1 MVEDILDYKE
11 GIRYP
16 VCLAGERACPPEDC
30 GGPDGYADLL
40 KIIADPTHE
49 DYEDMMTWLG
59 GHFDPDTFDIE
70 IANLKLKSMRV

>member
-1 MVEDILDYKE
+1 MYQVDFITT
-11 GIRYP
+11 
-16 VCLAGERACPPEDC
+16 EDC

-40 KIIADPTHE
+40 KIIADLSHE
-49 DYEDMMTWLG
+49 DYQDTMTWLG